1 VALAV
6 LRCITVSKIHFQWT
20 ITSEEAIRTE
30 PKRFDEL
37 DSLRGLAAIS
47 VLMHH
52 FLLVK
57 DSSSQQ
63 ESILRIFLYPFQNG
77 PAAVVLF
84 FTLSGFV
91 LSLPV
96 WRETKISYP
105 HFVLRRTFR
114 IYPPYLFALLL
125 SVAGAYLFHSHKQPH
140 LSLWFQGSWSTP
152 VDPDSV
158 LQHLLFIGP
167 KYQAAQYN
175 TVFWTLI
182 LEMQISLIFPILM
195 NIVRHMPSGGE
206 WLLAGFIWMLGLV
219 LSYLF
224 PLSSLG
230 GIIYWSSFFVAGAI
244 SARLVLTKP
253 SPFSRIFTRTSTLS
267 FSLMLLVCSTFIG
280 HSGSNIM
287 MLISYLP
294 CGIGSLGTVFCA
306 IYHRSFHRLL
316 QAAVPTFLGR
326 ISYSLYLLHAIVL
339 NICFHILYPSWSF
352 SAIFL
357 PYALATLI
365 LATLFHKFVE
375 KPAIQLGRWLTS
387 GHTLKKVYTTV
398 LSWSSRAS

>member
-1 VALAV
+1 
-6 LRCITVSKIHFQWT
+6 
-20 ITSEEAIRTE
+20 
-30 PKRFDEL
+30 
-37 DSLRGLAAIS
+37 
-47 VLMHH
+47 MHH

-57 DSSSQQ
+57 DSCSQP

-96 WRETKISYP
+96 WRETKTSYP
-105 HFVLRRTFR
+105 RFALRRTFR

-140 LSLWFQGSWSTP
+140 LSPWFQGSWSTP
-152 VDPDSV
+152 VDQHLV

-195 NIVRHMPSGGE
+195 NILRHMPSGGE

-219 LSYLF
+219 WSYLF
-224 PLSSLG
+224 PLSCLG

-244 SARLVLTKP
+244 GARLVLTTR
-253 SPFSRIFTRTSTLS
+253 SPFSKIFTRTSTLS
-267 FSLMLLVCSTFIG
+267 FSLMLLACSTFIG

-287 MLISYLP
+287 MLLSYLP

-306 IYHRSFHRLL
+306 IYHQSFHRLL

-326 ISYSLYLLHAIVL
+326 ISYSLYLCHAIVL

-365 LATLFHKFVE
+365 LAMLLHKFVE
-375 KPAIQLGRWLTS
+375 EPAIQLGRWLTAD
-387 GHTLKKVYTTV
+387 HTLKKVSTSV